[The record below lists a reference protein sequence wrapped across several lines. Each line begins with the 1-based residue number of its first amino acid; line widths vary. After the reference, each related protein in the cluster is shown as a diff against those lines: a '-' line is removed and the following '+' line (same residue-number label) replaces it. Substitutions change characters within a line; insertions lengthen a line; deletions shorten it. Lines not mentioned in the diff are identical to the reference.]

1 MMMKVVVERRK
12 LIKPLMA
19 TPSELSSYKISIID
33 ELNPSMHVIRIL
45 YYPSSSS
52 DSAAGKLSIINLEE
66 SLARILPLFYPL
78 AGRYIKEKHMVDC
91 NDEGAEFS
99 VASVDCDLVT
109 VTGGGGGSSAAEQ
122 LNHLLP
128 LEIGAADEPTD
139 PMLAVQINKF
149 RCGGVAIGVCAS
161 HRISDSA
168 SLGIFLTAW
177 ADAAA
182 GRNSVVIKP
191 DFDSPEFFPSENLP
205 PLDFGVSRTR
215 DTSVVC
221 DRFLLDK
228 DAISILRDTACPD
241 WRSTVAGGGRPP
253 SRVVVVSTVL
263 TQALLRADRAK
274 NGGVSRA
281 SLIAQ
286 AINVRERTIP
296 PVPKHAWG
304 TWVSLSYLEHNAEE
318 TNHSLEPDEYPGLA
332 RKMRETTM
340 QGVKDCPRILSD
352 KQFGRWVLVDSYFNA
367 AKKASSPD
375 YKVIWITDW
384 SKFGEYELD
393 FGFGKPVWVSLADV
407 PLQDLFILM
416 NTKDNDGI
424 EAWVYLHESDMPF
437 FQNEY
442 EDIVK
447 TMLIADPKTHAN
459 KLCNYHLPRVVV
471 R

>member
-1 MMMKVVVERRK
+1 MMKVVVERRK
-12 LIKPLMA
+12 LIKPLTE
-19 TPSELSSYKISIID
+19 TPTELRSYKISIID

-45 YYPSSSS
+45 YYPFAA
-52 DSAAGKLSIINLEE
+52 AAGKLSIINLEE

-99 VASVDCDLVT
+99 EAQVDCDLLT
-109 VTGGGGGSSAAEQ
+109 VIGGGSTAEQ

-139 PMLAVQINKF
+139 PMLAVRINKF

-168 SLGIFLTAW
+168 SLGIFLMAW

-182 GRNSVVIKP
+182 GRDSVVIKP
-191 DFDSPEFFPSENLP
+191 DFNSPEFFPSENLP

-221 DRFLLDK
+221 ERFLFDK
-228 DAISILRDTACPD
+228 NAVSILRDTANPE
-241 WRSTVAGGGRPP
+241 WTSSAGRPP

-274 NGGVSRA
+274 YGGVSRA

-296 PVPKHAWG
+296 PVSKHAWG
-304 TWVSLSYLEHNAEE
+304 TWVSLSYLEHNAKE
-318 TNHSLEPDEYPGLA
+318 THKSLEPEEYPGLV
-332 RKMRETTM
+332 RKMRETTI

-352 KQFGRWVLVDSYFNA
+352 KQFGRWVLVDSYFDA

-375 YKVIWITDW
+375 FKVIWITDW

-416 NTKDNDGI
+416 NTKHNDGI

-437 FQNEY
+437 FRHEY

-447 TMLIADPKTHAN
+447 TMLIADPKIHATN
-459 KLCNYHLPRVVV
+459 
-471 R
+471 

>member
-1 MMMKVVVERRK
+1 MMMMKVEVESRK
-12 LIKPLMA
+12 MIKPVTA
-19 TPSELSSYKISIID
+19 TPSELRSYKISIID

-45 YYPSSSS
+45 YYPSS
-52 DSAAGKLSIINLEE
+52 DSAAAGKLSIINLEE

-99 VASVDCDLVT
+99 VASVDCDLLT
-109 VTGGGGGSSAAEQ
+109 VTGGGGGGGGGSSADN

-139 PMLAVQINKF
+139 PILALRINKF

-168 SLGIFLTAW
+168 SLGIFLTAL

-182 GRNSVVIKP
+182 GRESAVIKP
-191 DFDSPEFFPSENLP
+191 DFDSPVFFPSENLP

-221 DRFLLDK
+221 ERFLFDK
-228 DAISILRDTACPD
+228 NAISTLRDTANPE
-241 WRSTVAGGGRPP
+241 WRSSAGRPP

-296 PVPKHAWG
+296 PVSKHAWG
-304 TWVSLSYLEHNAEE
+304 TWVSLSYLEHNAEQ
-318 TNHSLEPDEYPGLA
+318 TKHSLQPEEYPRFV

-352 KQFGRWVLVDSYFNA
+352 KQFGRWVLVDSYFDA

-375 YKVIWITDW
+375 FKVIWITDW

-416 NTKDNDGI
+416 NTKHNDGI

-437 FQNEY
+437 FRQEY

-447 TMLIADPKTHAN
+447 TMLIADPKIHAN
-459 KLCNYHLPRVVV
+459 N
-471 R
+471 

>member
-1 MMMKVVVERRK
+1 MKVEVERRK
-12 LIKPLMA
+12 MIKPLTA
-19 TPSELSSYKISIID
+19 TPSELRSYKISIID

-52 DSAAGKLSIINLEE
+52 DSAAAGELSIINLEE

-78 AGRYIKEKHMVDC
+78 AGRYIKEKHLVDC

-109 VTGGGGGSSAAEQ
+109 VLITGGGGGSSAAEQ

-139 PMLAVQINKF
+139 PMLALRINKF

-182 GRNSVVIKP
+182 GRESAVIKP
-191 DFDSPEFFPSENLP
+191 DFDSPVFFPSENLP

-221 DRFLLDK
+221 ERFLFDK
-228 DAISILRDTACPD
+228 NAISTLRDTANPE
-241 WRSTVAGGGRPP
+241 WRSSAGRPP

-296 PVPKHAWG
+296 PVSKHAWG
-304 TWVSLSYLEHNAEE
+304 TWVSLSYLEHTAEQ
-318 TNHSLEPDEYPGLA
+318 TNHSLEPDEYPGLV

-340 QGVKDCPRILSD
+340 QGVKDCHRILSD
-352 KQFGRWVLVDSYFNA
+352 KEFGRWVFDSYFDA

-393 FGFGKPVWVSLADV
+393 FGFGKPMWVSLADV

-416 NTKDNDGI
+416 NTKHNDGI

-437 FQNEY
+437 FR
-442 EDIVK
+442 
-447 TMLIADPKTHAN
+447 H
-459 KLCNYHLPRVVV
+459 
-471 R
+471 